1 MTIQVTK
8 DARKLVLKD
17 TVGHKEP
24 EELPRYTYK
33 KFHLNSEFTNKS
45 KIVRLTVAKVN
56 PVNHL

>member
-1 MTIQVTK
+1 MTK

-33 KFHLNSEFTNKS
+33 KFHLNSDSTNKS